1 MDILSIL
8 GIIVAFAALLGGNFL
23 EGGSWQ
29 SLINVPAA
37 LIVFGGTIGAALL
50 QTPFKTLIHSFKI
63 LTWVIKPPAVNFAA
77 YIQKVSDWA
86 TVSRRSGLL
95 GLEKLSDKESDEFA
109 KKALDLLIDG
119 SNPQA
124 IRRILESDLAL
135 KEQRCIDAVQV
146 YASMGG
152 YAPTIG
158 IIGAV
163 MGLIFVMSNLA
174 DPSQL
179 GAGIAIAFVA
189 TIYGVALA
197 NLVLLPI
204 SNKLTIYINQQ
215 SQIKELLIEG
225 ILYIADGENPK
236 AIQMKLS
243 GYL

>member
-37 LIVFGGTIGAALL
+37 LIVFGGTIGAAML
-50 QTPFKTLIHSFKI
+50 QTPIKTLQHSLKL
-63 LTWVIKPPAVNFAA
+63 LTWVFNPPPVNFPH
-77 YIQKVSDWA
+77 YIQKISEWA

-95 GLEKLSDKESDEFA
+95 GLEKLALKENDIFS
-109 KKALDLLIDG
+109 KKALELLIDG

-124 IRRILESDLAL
+124 IRRILEGDLAL
-135 KEQRCIDAVQV
+135 TEQRDIDAVKV

-163 MGLIFVMSNLA
+163 MGLIYVMRNLA
-174 DPSQL
+174 DPAEL

-189 TIYGVALA
+189 TIYGVAVA
-197 NLVLLPI
+197 NLLLLPI
-204 SNKLTIYINQQ
+204 ANKLTLYINQQ
-215 SQIKELLIEG
+215 SQIKELIIEG

-236 AIQMKLS
+236 AIEMKLS

>member
-29 SLINVPAA
+29 SLINLPAA
-37 LIVFGGTIGAALL
+37 LIVFGGTIGAAML
-50 QTPFKTLIHSFKI
+50 QTPIKTLQHSLKL
-63 LTWVIKPPAVNFAA
+63 LTWVFNPPSVNFPS
-77 YIQKVSDWA
+77 YIQKVSEWA
-86 TVSRRSGLL
+86 TISRRSGLL
-95 GLEKLSDKESDEFA
+95 GLEKLALKESDTFS
-109 KKALDLLIDG
+109 KKALELLIDG

-124 IRRILESDLAL
+124 IRRILEGDLAL
-135 KEQRCIDAVQV
+135 NEQRDIDAVRV

-163 MGLIFVMSNLA
+163 MGLIYVMRNLA
-174 DPSQL
+174 DPAEL

-189 TIYGVALA
+189 TIYGVAVA
-197 NLVLLPI
+197 NLLLLPI
-204 SNKLTIYINQQ
+204 ANKLTLYINQQ
-215 SQIKELLIEG
+215 SQIKELVIEG

-236 AIQMKLS
+236 SIEMKLS

>member
-29 SLINVPAA
+29 SLINIPAA
-37 LIVFGGTIGAALL
+37 LIVFGGTVGAAML
-50 QTPFKTLIHSFKI
+50 QTPIKI
-63 LTWVIKPPAVNFAA
+63 LRHSLKLLLWVFNPPPVDFQAHIK
-77 YIQKVSDWA
+77 KVSDWA

-95 GLEKLSDKESDEFA
+95 GLEKLAMKEDDKFS
-109 KKALDLLIDG
+109 KKALELLIDG

-124 IRRILESDLAL
+124 IRRILEADLSL
-135 KEQRCIDAVQV
+135 SEQRDVDAVKV

-163 MGLIFVMSNLA
+163 MGLIYVMRNLA
-174 DPSQL
+174 DPAEL

-189 TIYGVALA
+189 TIYGVAVA
-197 NLVLLPI
+197 NLLLLPI
-204 SNKLTIYINQQ
+204 ANKLTLYINQQ
-215 SQIKELLIEG
+215 SQAKELIIEG

-236 AIQMKLS
+236 AIEMKLS